1 MSSKYPVRHALTLVV
16 ILLTVCLLP
25 FSVAAAQEP
34 SNTPEPGGIAD
45 APYDPVAEATGQ
57 AIEDAYLRE
66 KASRSIFDFHIAYLI
81 APDAIAPDNVFSEQ
95 AVTETLGAVPF
106 SSWEEF
112 SAQNELFPFQ
122 ILLIHGSMYEDIDT
136 QWTRW
141 AYRNRVMFAGLST
154 TFEQMAEITGDYCLI
169 DYNLSGQK
177 TSDTLWFFQYAVSL
191 DNPQLREIVHLHELQ
206 LCDEKYGI
214 KGISFSVL
222 HGIKDLSI
230 RGSDALEGLARSF
243 ITRSMDYGIVG
254 QKPDASLTPTTTL
267 TPTPTATSTSK

>member
-1 MSSKYPVRHALTLVV
+1 MYSQYPVRHILTFLV
-16 ILLTVCLLP
+16 ILLAVCLMP
-25 FSVAAAQEP
+25 FAVASAQEP
-34 SNTPEPGGIAD
+34 SNTPEPGAVPD

-66 KASRSIFDFHIAYLI
+66 MESRSIFDFHIAYLI
-81 APDAIAPDNVFSEQ
+81 DSDAVAPDNVFSEE

-112 SAQNELFPFQ
+112 SAQNEVFPFQ
-122 ILLIHGSMYEDIDT
+122 ILLIHGSMYEEIDT
-136 QWTRW
+136 EWTQW

-154 TFEQMAEITGDYCLI
+154 PFEQMAEITGDHCLI

-191 DNPQLREIVHLHELQ
+191 DNLHLREIVHLHELE
-206 LCDEKYGI
+206 LCKGKYPIEGV
-214 KGISFSVL
+214 SFSVL
-222 HGIKDLSI
+222 HGIVDLSV
-230 RGSDALEGLARSF
+230 RGSDALEGLARRF

-254 QKPDASLTPTTTL
+254 QKPDASLTPT
-267 TPTPTATSTSK
+267 ATVTSGTSK